1 MNEDELSKARQKLV
15 EQRLIAFRKPLYQ
28 VLALDHRREP
38 VAASGEPCSIGQILR
53 QMMGGGA

>member
-1 MNEDELSKARQKLV
+1 MLSQAREALV

-28 VLALDHRREP
+28 VLALDYRREP
-38 VAASGEPCSIGQILR
+38 VAAAGEPCSMGQILR